1 MVRGELTAF
10 LSLIFLLLL
19 SFVGAV
25 LESASIQVL
34 KNEKRADAG
43 RAAESVFAEYHRML
57 LEQYE
62 IFSVEG
68 SYESGTMS
76 EENILNRL
84 SYYGAENME
93 LTVEAIRYLTDQN
106 GQEFYWQAVEFEKE
120 KTGASVVED
129 IVGKLPVLEKQEQ
142 EAKECQKENT
152 KTSIELEQMLQENEQ
167 ELPQEGNPLET
178 VSEIQAEG
186 LLKCVLPKE
195 FSLSQKRIDI
205 TQTVSHRSLAEGY
218 GDLEQKAD
226 GAGDAIFFNLYLM
239 DYFGN
244 ATEVK
249 DETAL
254 QYELEYLLEGNATDA
269 ENLEA
274 VAKKICG
281 LRFAVNYA
289 YLLTDTEKQAE
300 AAAMAGTLCVLLNVP
315 GLTEL
320 VKQAILLAWAYG
332 EGVMDVRSLLAG
344 NRVPL
349 MKSKESWQLSLEGV
363 LNIGEDTES
372 EGMDVEGGIAYD
384 KYLQALLLLE
394 KKETVSMRALDLIE
408 ENMKSVHGQEFF
420 RADTCVT
427 GMKVNV
433 VCSMRRAVRFKFD
446 TVFQYQ

>member
-43 RAAESVFAEYHRML
+43 RAAESVFAEYHRKL
-57 LEQYE
+57 LEEYE

-106 GQEFYWQAVEFEKE
+106 GQEFYRQAVEFEKE

-142 EAKECQKENT
+142 EAKEYQKENT

-205 TQTVSHRSLAEGY
+205 TQTVSHRSLEEGY
-218 GDLEQKAD
+218 GDLEQKA
-226 GAGDAIFFNLYLM
+226 GGSGDAIFFNLYLM

-281 LRFAVNYA
+281 LRFAANYA

-300 AAAMAGTLCVLLNVP
+300 AAAMAGTLCILLTVP

-320 VKQAILLAWAYG
+320 VKQALLLAWAYG

-363 LNIGEDTES
+363 LSIGEDTES

-408 ENMKSVHGQEFF
+408 ENMKSVHGQAFF